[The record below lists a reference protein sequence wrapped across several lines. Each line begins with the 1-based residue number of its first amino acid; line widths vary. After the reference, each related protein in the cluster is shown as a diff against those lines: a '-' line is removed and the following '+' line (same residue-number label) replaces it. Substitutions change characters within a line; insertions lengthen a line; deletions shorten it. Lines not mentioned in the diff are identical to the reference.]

1 MSLTVSKISI
11 KVMIARRAMEP
22 KREMA
27 ELGSKNMRASAM
39 SKTKLLTSQ
48 IFPQGTVF

>member
-11 KVMIARRAMEP
+11 KVTIAIRAMEP

-27 ELGSKNMRASAM
+27 ELGSKNMRARAM
-39 SKTKLLTSQ
+39 PKARLLTSQ
-48 IFPQGTVF
+48 ILPHGTVF